1 MSLSLE
7 LAKGEALRISV
18 RTSRRSKRLRL
29 VSGIDG
35 VEAVVP
41 VNYSPDELSEFVAR
55 KRSWLVRTS
64 KHYRRLKERCGGHEP
79 GTIYLLGS
87 KYHYNVVKDRLPSTI
102 VSDVMKMITFHV
114 VDRRRFRQHLQEWY
128 RRQAG
133 TIIEERLPLLAGTMG
148 LKYNRVSIKNQK
160 SRWASCSRSGNLNF
174 NLLLAAA
181 PPEVIDYVII
191 HELAHLKELDHS
203 EGFWDLVR
211 AADPEWKKHKEWL
224 SCYAPVIKV

>member
-64 KHYRRLKERCGGHEP
+64 KHYRRLK
-79 GTIYLLGS
+79 
-87 KYHYNVVKDRLPSTI
+87 
-102 VSDVMKMITFHV
+102 
-114 VDRRRFRQHLQEWY
+114 
-128 RRQAG
+128 
-133 TIIEERLPLLAGTMG
+133 
-148 LKYNRVSIKNQK
+148 
-160 SRWASCSRSGNLNF
+160 
-174 NLLLAAA
+174 
-181 PPEVIDYVII
+181 
-191 HELAHLKELDHS
+191 
-203 EGFWDLVR
+203 
-211 AADPEWKKHKEWL
+211 
-224 SCYAPVIKV
+224 